1 MMVRLLSKAR
11 RLAAATALALLSASG
26 HLAAAELTLPVPAVV
41 IYPGEII
48 RDNLLVDSALNLPA
62 MVVGRVIDSRAALVG
77 KVARQT
83 LLPGKA
89 IPTIAVNDPK
99 VVLVG
104 TQVRVIFQEGGLII
118 TTYAQALQ
126 AGGVGEVIKLRNP
139 ESGLVLSGMVQADGT
154 VRVGDS

>member
-1 MMVRLLSKAR
+1 MMVRLLSKAL
-11 RLAAATALALLSASG
+11 RLTALTALALSAPG
-26 HLAAAELTLPVPAVV
+26 RLAATELTLPVPAVV